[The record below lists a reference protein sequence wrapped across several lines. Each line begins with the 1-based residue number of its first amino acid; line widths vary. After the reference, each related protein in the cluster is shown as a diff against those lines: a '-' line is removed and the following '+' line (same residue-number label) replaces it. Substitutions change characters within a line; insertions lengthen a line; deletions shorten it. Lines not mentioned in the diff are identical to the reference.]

1 MKKVVILRNSCFY
14 IAVSFMF
21 VYHVAC
27 NDQSKPGKLS
37 EKAKQIQIESL
48 DKHIGERF
56 NISMLTDTSGNPVEI
71 DFGAAEI
78 TIIDFWINE
87 CPPCNKEMS
96 QFKKLIEGKE
106 KEITIISISVS
117 SYDFWKKLFVEKS
130 ERYAFLT
137 TQLPN
142 WLHLNMKSN
151 ESSSLNNPIS
161 TDRLDEIANKLSVS
175 FFPSY
180 FVIDKSGR
188 IIARPISAV
197 EYIQKLDL

>member
-1 MKKVVILRNSCFY
+1 MKKGVILRNSCFY

-37 EKAKQIQIESL
+37 EEAKQIQIESI

-56 NISMLTDTSGNPVEI
+56 NISMLTDTSGNPVEL

-96 QFKKLIEGKE
+96 QFKQLIEGKD

-117 SYDFWKKLFVEKS
+117 SFDFWKSLFTERS
-130 ERYAFLT
+130 ERYSFLT
-137 TQLPN
+137 TAVTN
-142 WLHLNMKSN
+142 WKHLNLKSREN
-151 ESSSLNNPIS
+151 IHLKNSIS
-161 TDRLDEIANKLSVS
+161 TDRLDEITNKLSVT

-180 FVIDKSGR
+180 FVIDKNGK

-197 EYIQKLDL
+197 EYIGKLKI